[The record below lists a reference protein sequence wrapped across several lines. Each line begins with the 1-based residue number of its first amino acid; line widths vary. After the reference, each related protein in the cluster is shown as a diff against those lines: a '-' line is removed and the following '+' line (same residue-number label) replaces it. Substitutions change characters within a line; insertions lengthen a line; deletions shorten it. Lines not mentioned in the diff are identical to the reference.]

1 MGELVPP
8 SPTLR
13 EPHTLRLYT
22 ILLYFPFVQNHF
34 FPAVFY
40 KATPGPRRGQGEE
53 RGPRSGERP
62 AARAPSHLRRGVGG
76 KGGGPRRGARKGRG
90 LASNPAASGAS
101 RLQFPTLAP
110 VLQRLLPRRNNK

>member
-1 MGELVPP
+1 MGQLVPP

-76 KGGGPRRGARKGRG
+76 KGGGTPAWGSQGSWSGIKSRRLWCIPPAVPNLGPR
-90 LASNPAASGAS
+90 PATVTA
-101 RLQFPTLAP
+101 TEE
-110 VLQRLLPRRNNK
+110 